1 MSMNVILVSIGAISG
16 AIIILALALYAG
28 RLLSMLRTQQNQQL
42 TIRGKRVASMQE
54 SIRTIAFAMTQ
65 QQCDLSEG
73 VIRICRLLEA
83 MPVDPHP
90 DYAKEFPF
98 THELFDKVKSY
109 PTHEARSLLTKT
121 QRREQDKE
129 RQELESQL
137 ESKILKET
145 EVLRY
150 LEVA

>member
-1 MSMNVILVSIGAISG
+1 MALG
-16 AIIILALALYAG
+16 AIIILGLGVYAFRLLALVKSQKDKKQAV
-28 RLLSMLRTQQNQQL
+28 RN
-42 TIRGKRVASMQE
+42 KRVASMQS
-54 SIRTIAFAMTQ
+54 SIQTIAFAIQQ

-90 DYAKEFPF
+90 DYAKAFPS

-109 PTHEARSLLTKT
+109 PTHEARTLLTKSE
-121 QRREQDKE
+121 RRKQDRE
-129 RQELESQL
+129 RQELESLL

-145 EVLRY
+145 EALRK

>member
-1 MSMNVILVSIGAISG
+1 MNIILIIAGVAVIAALAVYAYQLVSKVKS
-16 AIIILALALYAG
+16 
-28 RLLSMLRTQQNQQL
+28 QQEKQQAV
-42 TIRGKRVASMQE
+42 RDKRVVSMQT
-54 SIRTIAFAMTQ
+54 SVQTIAFAIQQ

-83 MPVDPHP
+83 MPVTPHP

-98 THELFDKVKSY
+98 THELFEKVKSY

-137 ESKILKET
+137 ESKILTET
-145 EVLRY
+145 EALRN
-150 LEVA
+150 LVVA